1 MGAPVTAGVARV
13 IGAMVEGKSELD
25 TEVGK
30 QVASAIAKNFKVKPE
45 EVAILRVT
53 GGGKMME
60 FIVPAKLAQIGSIP
74 MSSTNSLAVRTARDK
89 RPEAINNFSSAQH
102 PTVFEAVKLARG
114 ETSEPIQKIISVP
127 ILVGGASAGV
137 IQVSRKGKNAGSA
150 GPDFTPKD
158 IEELNQV
165 AAALAGCFQ
174 PK

>member
-13 IGAMVEGKSELD
+13 VGAMVEGKPELD
-25 TEVGK
+25 AELGK
-30 QVASAIAKNFKVKPE
+30 QVAGAIAKNFKVKPE

-53 GGGKMME
+53 GGKHVE
-60 FIVPAKLAQIGSIP
+60 FIVPAKLAQMGSIP
-74 MSSTNSLAVRTARDK
+74 MTSTNSLAVRTARDR
-89 RPEAINNFSSAQH
+89 RPETINNFGVAQH

-137 IQVSRKGKNAGSA
+137 IQVSRKGKNPGSA

-158 IEELNQV
+158 LEELNQV